1 MMFLNIESKDTW
13 NSYMPNHQYLP
24 INFLLK
30 ELISYLQLIKLYMVL
45 LFWFAGTLDEDSESS
60 DLDLSMFFQV
70 NPKESLSNKAKSIVA
85 W

>member
-1 MMFLNIESKDTW
+1 
-13 NSYMPNHQYLP
+13 MPNHQYLP

-60 DLDLSMFFQV
+60 DLDQACSSRST
-70 NPKESLSNKAKSIVA
+70 PKRVCPTRQKALLPGKENYYP
-85 W
+85 